1 MLFFL
6 FLFFFL
12 SSFKLDI
19 FPPVP
24 VHLIFSSAPI
34 GPPCAP
40 TASSSVINL
49 TTSRCLLRFCPQL
62 LDLFMVWDWSTYLAD
77 YGQPS
82 SKYLRVNPATALALL
97 EKWVPLMSQHLQG
110 KRARSFIQLDVTCLT
125 TSLDEAPH
133 TPPFVIWTQQT
144 HNIMHVLQLLP
155 RLLHFLQVWLL
166 QFSSVSRLPSP
177 LLFWCYFLSTWSL
190 SSLGDTS
197 SQLCWWPASAAWWGD
212 FKRTKCPKCLLSVHL
227 TH

>member
-1 MLFFL
+1 MT
-6 FLFFFL
+6 
-12 SSFKLDI
+12 
-19 FPPVP
+19 
-24 VHLIFSSAPI
+24 FS
-34 GPPCAP
+34 
-40 TASSSVINL
+40 L
-49 TTSRCLLRFCPQL
+49 QCP
-62 LDLFMVWDWSTYLAD
+62 FTWFS
-77 YGQPS
+77 
-82 SKYLRVNPATALALL
+82 ALL
-97 EKWVPLMSQHLQG
+97 QSDPLVRPQHHHQSSTSQPHAAFFASVRSSWTCSWCGTGQHTWRITVSRPPNTWGWTRPLPWLCWRSECLWWVSTCRGSEHVHFFPFET
-110 KRARSFIQLDVTCLT
+110 KLDVTCLT